1 MSDQF
6 GFDKDARLE
15 AKRAGKVEKGKP
27 EPLEPAFP
35 YAVIPFDPEFFNVPA
50 NSNATIDHG

>member
-6 GFDKDARLE
+6 GFDKDARL
-15 AKRAGKVEKGKP
+15 AKKRTGKAEKDKP
-27 EPLEPAFP
+27 EPLQPAFP

-50 NSNATIDHG
+50 NPNPTSDG